1 MAEPKKHPPAAIPAP
16 QPPDDRAGE
25 VRALAATIYAGL
37 LARTTGKTPES
48 VASDALAAAR
58 AFYRAADA
66 DQTQPAGLGAP
77 PPNG

>member
-1 MAEPKKHPPAAIPAP
+1 MPEPKKQPPAAGPVQ

-37 LARTTGKTPES
+37 IGRVQGKTR
-48 VASDALAAAR
+48 DALAAEALEAAR
-58 AFYRAADA
+58 AFHRAADA
-66 DQTQPAGLGAP
+66 DHQPAGLGAP